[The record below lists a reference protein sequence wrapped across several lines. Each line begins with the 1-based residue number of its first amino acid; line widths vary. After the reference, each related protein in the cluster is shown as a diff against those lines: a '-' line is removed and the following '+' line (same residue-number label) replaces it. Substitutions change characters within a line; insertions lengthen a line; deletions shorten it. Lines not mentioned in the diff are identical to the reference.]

1 MHTHVATSMQD
12 PNGSLLS
19 SQAVPERLRGLVPH
33 TAGDQN
39 ELQNVPGSFKLPG
52 VLSLHG
58 TPNLQC
64 LFLRPSD
71 LAEACLPHAAT
82 ERLDYGSFAKLDRDI
97 GAQNRFC

>member
-39 ELQNVPGSFKLPG
+39 ELQNVP
-52 VLSLHG
+52 
-58 TPNLQC
+58 
-64 LFLRPSD
+64 
-71 LAEACLPHAAT
+71 
-82 ERLDYGSFAKLDRDI
+82 
-97 GAQNRFC
+97 RFIQVTRYTFIAWHPKPAVFVSETQ